1 MIDFLKTYWSE
12 IVIILSSLASVL
24 VCSIRRK
31 PSTVAD
37 EIKCMISEV
46 LPGFINLA
54 EISGVKGTAKL
65 MFVIDSVMKRI
76 KAYTSSK
83 DEQYWMSYIR
93 DQVESM
99 LSTPQKK
106 GVQDEKI

>member
-1 MIDFLKTYWSE
+1 MIDFLKNYWFE
-12 IVIILSSLASVL
+12 LLIIVITIVSV
-24 VCSIRRK
+24 VVAAIRKK
-31 PSTVAD
+31 PSTASEQV
-37 EIKCMISEV
+37 KNMIAEV

-54 EISGVKGTAKL
+54 EASGVKGTAKL
-65 MFVIDSVMKRI
+65 LFVIDSVMKRI

-83 DEQYWMSYIR
+83 DEQYWMSYIKS
-93 DQVESM
+93 QVESM